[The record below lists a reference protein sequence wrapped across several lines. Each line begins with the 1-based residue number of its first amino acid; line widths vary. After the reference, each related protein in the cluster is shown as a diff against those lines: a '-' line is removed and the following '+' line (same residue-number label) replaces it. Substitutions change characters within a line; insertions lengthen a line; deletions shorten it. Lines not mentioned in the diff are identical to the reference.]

1 MRGGQF
7 GARRSTRVPA
17 PAVKPPTPLADAT
30 VLITGGTGGLGA
42 VFARHL
48 VAEHGV
54 RRLVLTSRRG
64 HEAPGVAALVRAL
77 TQAGAD
83 ARVVACDVA
92 DRDAIRDLLGTIA
105 ADDRLAVIHTAGVF
119 DDGTVESLTAEQV
132 DRVLAPKVD
141 GAWHLHELTRD
152 RDVSA
157 FVLFSSIAG
166 PLGSAGQS
174 NYAAA
179 NGYLDALA
187 QQRREA
193 GLTATALAWGPWQQE
208 SGMTGD
214 LDRAAVAR
222 WERMGF
228 DQLGD
233 AEGVRLFDQALA
245 HPRRSWLR
253 SGSMRRQCAGRP
265 MSPRF
270 PRYCAA
276 SCGAH
281 PRRWPGRPAR
291 SAPAW
296 PQRPT
301 PGAQSWCSTSC
312 ESTRP
317 RCWATPRPVRSM
329 SKSLSASWVW
339 THWAVWSSVT
349 GSARRRA

>member
-1 MRGGQF
+1 
-7 GARRSTRVPA
+7 
-17 PAVKPPTPLADAT
+17 DAT

-48 VAEHGV
+48 VAAHGV

-64 HEAPGVAALVRAL
+64 HEAPGAAELVREL

-92 DRDAIRDLLGTIA
+92 DRDAVRDLLGTIA
-105 ADDRLAVIHTAGVF
+105 SDDRLAVIHTAGVL
-119 DDGTVESLTAEQV
+119 DDGTVESLTDEQV

-157 FVLFSSIAG
+157 FVLFSSIAAS
-166 PLGSAGQS
+166 LGSAGQS

-193 GLTATALAWGPWQQE
+193 GLPATALAWGPWQQD

-228 DQLGD
+228 GQLGE

-245 HPRRSWLR
+245 HPEAQPAPIRFDATAV
-253 SGSMRRQCAGRP
+253 RRQ
-265 MSPRF
+265 
-270 PRYCAA
+270 
-276 SCGAH
+276 
-281 PRRWPGRPAR
+281 
-291 SAPAW
+291 
-296 PQRPT
+296 T
-301 PGAQSWCSTSC
+301 D
-312 ESTRP
+312 
-317 RCWATPRPVRSM
+317 
-329 SKSLSASWVW
+329 
-339 THWAVWSSVT
+339 
-349 GSARRRA
+349 